1 MHLGCTKIRL
11 INAFHRSA
19 KLLRCC
25 FKHFSDHLVVKNLL
39 IAIHR
44 INHYDLI
51 AQLVSPTLL
60 LISDLSG
67 G

>member
-25 FKHFSDHLVVKNLL
+25 FKHFSDHLVFKNLL

-44 INHYDLI
+44 INHYPLDSAI
-51 AQLVSPTLL
+51 GFANTVTYQ
-60 LISDLSG
+60 
-67 G
+67 